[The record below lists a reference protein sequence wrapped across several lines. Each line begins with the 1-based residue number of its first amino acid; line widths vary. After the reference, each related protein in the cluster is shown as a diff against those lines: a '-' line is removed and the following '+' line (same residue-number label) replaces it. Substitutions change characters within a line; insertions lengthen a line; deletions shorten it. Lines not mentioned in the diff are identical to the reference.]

1 MLIIYVPIWQRPR
14 SSASLLVRTAMDPRG
29 IAAGLRAAIHQ
40 VDADVPVPEMQT
52 LQEVMLDSVTQRRF
66 QMTLVLLFAAAALA
80 LAGFGIYG
88 VVSYSVAR
96 RRTEMGIRMAL
107 GAGTGGLQRM
117 VLWQGIRP
125 VVAGLAA
132 GIAGALAAGRILSS
146 LLFQVSARDPLT
158 IGGVAL
164 VMLAVSVVAA
174 LAPARRATR
183 VDPMR
188 VLRFE

>member
-1 MLIIYVPIWQRPR
+1 
-14 SSASLLVRTAMDPRG
+14 
-29 IAAGLRAAIHQ
+29 LRETIHQ

-52 LQEVMLDSVTQRRF
+52 LEEAMSDSVAQRRF
-66 QMTLVLLFAAAALA
+66 QMTLVMLFAAAALA

-107 GAGTGGLQRM
+107 GAGTAGLQRM

-125 VVAGLAA
+125 VVAGLAV
-132 GIAGALAAGRILSS
+132 GIAAALAAGRILSS

-164 VMLAVSVVAA
+164 VLLAVSVVAA
-174 LAPARRATR
+174 LVPARRAAR
-183 VDPMR
+183 VDPTKA
-188 VLRFE
+188 LRFE

>member
-1 MLIIYVPIWQRPR
+1 M
-14 SSASLLVRTAMDPRG
+14 S
-29 IAAGLRAAIHQ
+29 
-40 VDADVPVPEMQT
+40 
-52 LQEVMLDSVTQRRF
+52 DSVAQRRF
-66 QMTLVLLFAAAALA
+66 QTMLVMLFAAAALA

-125 VVAGLAA
+125 VVAGLAV

-164 VMLAVSVVAA
+164 VLLAVSVAAA
-174 LAPARRATR
+174 LVPARRATR
-183 VDPMR
+183 VDPMIA
-188 VLRFE
+188 LRFE

>member
-1 MLIIYVPIWQRPR
+1 
-14 SSASLLVRTAMDPRG
+14 
-29 IAAGLRAAIHQ
+29 

-52 LQEVMLDSVTQRRF
+52 LQEVMSDAVAQRRF
-66 QMTLVLLFAAAALA
+66 QMMLVMLFAVAALA

-88 VVSYSVAR
+88 VVSHSVAR
-96 RRTEMGIRMAL
+96 RRTEVGIRIAL

-117 VLWQGIRP
+117 LLWQGIRP

-146 LLFQVSARDPLT
+146 LLFQVSARDPVI

-164 VMLAVSVVAA
+164 VLMAVSVVAA
-174 LAPARRATR
+174 VVPARQAAR
-183 VDPMR
+183 VDPMKA
-188 VLRFE
+188 LRFE